1 MKNPHDLRSAYAPPF
16 LSFPVSAATLHPFSV
31 AAVIAPS
38 GLTPLAPPDPRHAAS
53 ARAHVVRR
61 VHPDPPIKSSPPG
74 DLEPPRLLFP
84 SARFGSDPR
93 FSPHPTPPPS
103 TRRTAAPKP

>member
-53 ARAHVVRR
+53 ARAHVQTARLVRQLTLFR
-61 VHPDPPIKSSPPG
+61 MTIFVQTA
-74 DLEPPRLLFP
+74 RLVLGGG
-84 SARFGSDPR
+84 AGCGLYDGWVD
-93 FSPHPTPPPS
+93 
-103 TRRTAAPKP
+103 